1 MSEQK
6 VVKKGDIVILNY
18 EGKLDSGEIFDSS
31 YHGDHSHP
39 LTFTAGN
46 GEVVEG
52 FDEEVIGMK
61 EGEEKTF
68 TIPSSKAYGDYR
80 KELTQEVPKQNMP
93 KGQEPEIGM
102 MLVMNSPDGQEI
114 PAMIKKVSE
123 SYVTIDLNHPL
134 AGKNLTF
141 KIKID
146 KIDRKS

>member
-1 MSEQK
+1 MSNDGII
-6 VVKKGDIVILNY
+6 KGDKITLNY

-39 LTFTAGN
+39 LTFTVGN

-52 FDEEVIGMK
+52 FDEAVIGMK

-68 TIPSSKAYGDYR
+68 TIPAEKAYGEYN
-80 KELTQEVPKQNMP
+80 KELMQEVPKENLP
-93 KGQEPEIGM
+93 AEAQEGLTLM
-102 MLVMNSPDGQEI
+102 MQTPDGHQV
-114 PAMIKKVSE
+114 PIKIAKISE
-123 SYVTIDLNHPL
+123 SFATLDLNHPL

-146 KIDRKS
+146 KIEK